1 MASLLSVL
9 YLKFKQEAESGGVT
23 NSILELGLH
32 FTYPINRFIGG
43 FISYAF
49 FITMIGIA
57 SLLDLQ
63 DTDIGYNINSTNSK
77 LKLPRFIRNSFDIR
91 SLELS
96 LNETKKLL
104 SNMKDYEEILKDNIT
119 KYEKD
124 HAIPIINPN
133 DYTLTSFD
141 IIVILM
147 TIGFLSNSLWTILKY
162 MFNSFIFNQKYT
174 ITEPFWTLINLIS
187 LLCILVSMIAKTVV
201 TVTIEEDTVKLLE
214 HLEVVYCFLGLGV
227 ALSIIRMF
235 YFCSVQQNLGPI
247 VLILKRIGKVF

>member
-9 YLKFKQEAESGGVT
+9 YRKFKQEAELLGGVT

-104 SNMKDYEEILKDNIT
+104 SNMRLLSPKSPWL
-119 KYEKD
+119 
-124 HAIPIINPN
+124 
-133 DYTLTSFD
+133 TLFVEFAT
-141 IIVILM
+141 
-147 TIGFLSNSLWTILKY
+147 T
-162 MFNSFIFNQKYT
+162 
-174 ITEPFWTLINLIS
+174 PF
-187 LLCILVSMIAKTVV
+187 
-201 TVTIEEDTVKLLE
+201 
-214 HLEVVYCFLGLGV
+214 
-227 ALSIIRMF
+227 
-235 YFCSVQQNLGPI
+235 
-247 VLILKRIGKVF
+247 